1 MKYKAECEYAIKSFT
16 DTYIIKGSD
25 VDRFCRIILDT
36 KKIEIKKANEHHDI
50 KNVEE
55 FRKLFRFLKDE

>member
-1 MKYKAECEYAIKSFT
+1 MAIKSFT

-50 KNVEE
+50 KNV
-55 FRKLFRFLKDE
+55 RHHQQVWVDINQIV

>member
-1 MKYKAECEYAIKSFT
+1 MVIKSFT

-50 KNVEE
+50 KM
-55 FRKLFRFLKDE
+55 LKNLGNCLDF